1 MSPTRTNPRAALLR
15 LVLRPLLFGI
25 PFALFFT
32 FMQGDSI
39 RTLPAYYLVT
49 LLFSFTIVAMVELN
63 RAFVVPRILPP
74 DRAPGHPLEIASFA
88 LAAILGSVIAG
99 TILNL
104 TVAPG
109 MFGSTRQVITFLIFS
124 VIFTAFF
131 MALVYAV
138 RWKAL
143 LVERVEKTA
152 REAQELRI
160 AAEIQQA
167 LLPPRRRS
175 GSSYEAAGAS
185 LPCRTI
191 GGDFFEYFDFTS
203 GRMGF
208 ALGDVAGKGPPA
220 AILAAMVQGILA
232 THADEGPAA
241 TLNRVNEALCRRA
254 IEGRFATMAYVVL
267 DPGGTLTSC
276 SAGHNPAVLLRA
288 NGSMERPDRGGLVL
302 GAFVTARYE
311 EEAIA
316 LETGDTLVLFSDGV
330 TDAENPAGDQ
340 YGEERLLEA
349 LAGSERR
356 TADEI
361 LDRVLASVR
370 AFAAEQPPA
379 DDVTVLVI
387 RYGGAVPA

>member
-1 MSPTRTNPRAALLR
+1 VSPTRTNRRAALLR

-88 LAAILGSVIAG
+88 LAAILGRVIAG

-302 GAFVTARYE
+302 GAFDTARYE

-330 TDAENPAGDQ
+330 TDAENPVGDQ

-349 LAGSERR
+349 LAGSDRR
-356 TADEI
+356 SPDEI

>member
-1 MSPTRTNPRAALLR
+1 MSRPRSKRRAMLGR
-15 LVLRPLLFGI
+15 LILRPLLVGI

-32 FMQGDSI
+32 FMQGGSL
-39 RTLPAYYLVT
+39 RSLPAYYLVT
-49 LLFSFTIVAMVELN
+49 LLFSFIIVTMVELN

-74 DRAPGHPLEIASFA
+74 DRTPGHPLEIASFA
-88 LAAILGSVIAG
+88 LAALLGSVIAG

-104 TVAPG
+104 TILHG
-109 MFGSTRQVITFLIFS
+109 SFGTARSVIMFLIFS
-124 VIFTAFF
+124 VIFTTFF
-131 MALVYAV
+131 MALVYAT

-143 LVERVEKTA
+143 LVERAEKTA
-152 REAQELRI
+152 REAQELRM

-175 GSSYEAAGAS
+175 GAGYEAAGAS
-185 LPCRTI
+185 IPCRTI

-203 GRMGF
+203 GRIGF

-232 THADEGPAA
+232 THANDGPAA
-241 TLNRVNEALCRRA
+241 TLERVNEALCRRS

-267 DPGGTLTSC
+267 DPGGTLMSC

-288 NGSMERPDRGGLVL
+288 SGTIERPDRGGLVL
-302 GAFVTARYE
+302 GAFDTAHYE

-316 LETGDTLVLFSDGV
+316 LQRGDTMVLFSDGV
-330 TDAENPAGDQ
+330 TDAENPAGEQ

-356 TADEI
+356 APDEI
-361 LDRVLASVR
+361 LDKVLSSVR
-370 AFAAEQPPA
+370 AFADEQPPA

-387 RYGGAVPA
+387 RYGGAAPA

>member
-32 FMQGDSI
+32 FMQGGSI

-267 DPGGTLTSC
+267 DPGGMLTSC

-349 LAGSERR
+349 LAGSDRR
-356 TADEI
+356 SPDEI

>member
-1 MSPTRTNPRAALLR
+1 MLGRLL
-15 LVLRPLLFGI
+15 LRPLLFGI

-32 FMQGDSI
+32 FWQGSSF
-39 RTLPAYYLVT
+39 RELPAYYLVT
-49 LLFSFTIVAMVELN
+49 LLFSFIIVGMVELN

-88 LAAILGSVIAG
+88 LAALLGSVIAG

-104 TVAPG
+104 TVLPG
-109 MFGSTRQVITFLIFS
+109 SFGTARQVIMFLVFS
-124 VIFTAFF
+124 VIFTTFF

-143 LVERVEKTA
+143 LVERAEKTA
-152 REAQELRI
+152 REAQELRM
-160 AAEIQQA
+160 AAEIQRA

-175 GSSYEAAGAS
+175 GASYEAAGAS
-185 LPCRTI
+185 IPCRTI

-220 AILAAMVQGILA
+220 AILAAMVQGILI
-232 THADEGPAA
+232 THANDGPAA
-241 TLNRVNEALCRRA
+241 TLERVNEALCRRA

-288 NGSMERPDRGGLVL
+288 SGTIERPDRGGLVL
-302 GAFVTARYE
+302 GAFDTARYE

-316 LETGDTLVLFSDGV
+316 LQQGDTMVLFSDGV
-330 TDAENPAGDQ
+330 TDAENPEGEQ

-349 LAGSERR
+349 LAGSKRR
-356 TADEI
+356 APDEI
-361 LDRVLASVR
+361 LEKVLASVR
-370 AFAAEQPPA
+370 AFVAEQPPA

-387 RYGGAVPA
+387 RYGGAAPA

>member
-1 MSPTRTNPRAALLR
+1 MSPTRTNRRAALLR

-302 GAFVTARYE
+302 GAFDTARYE

-330 TDAENPAGDQ
+330 TDAENPVGDQ

-349 LAGSERR
+349 LAGSDRR
-356 TADEI
+356 SPDEI

>member
-1 MSPTRTNPRAALLR
+1 VSRRRNDARAVLR
-15 LVLRPLLFGI
+15 RLIVRPLLFGI

-32 FMQGDSI
+32 FMLGGSI

-49 LLFSFTIVAMVELN
+49 LLFSFIIVGTVELN

-88 LAAILGSVIAG
+88 LAALLGSVIAG

-104 TVAPG
+104 TIAPG
-109 MFGSTRQVITFLIFS
+109 MFGTARQIITFLIFS
-124 VIFTAFF
+124 VIFTTFF
-131 MALVYAV
+131 MALVYAI
-138 RWKAL
+138 RWKTL

-152 REAQELRI
+152 REAQELRM

-167 LLPPRRRS
+167 LLPPRRRT

-220 AILAAMVQGILA
+220 AILAAMVQGILT
-232 THADEGPAA
+232 THANEGPAA
-241 TLNRVNEALCRRA
+241 TMTRVNDALCRRS

-267 DPGGTLTSC
+267 DPGGALTSC

-288 NGSMERPDRGGLVL
+288 NGAVERPDKGGLVL
-302 GAFVTARYE
+302 GAFETARYE

-316 LETGDTLVLFSDGV
+316 LRQGDTLVLYSDGV
-330 TDAENPAGDQ
+330 TDAEDPGGEQ
-340 YGEERLLEA
+340 YGEERLLET

-356 TADEI
+356 APDDI
-361 LDRVLASVR
+361 LERVLSSVR
-370 AFAAEQPPA
+370 TFAAEQPPA

-387 RYGGAVPA
+387 RYGGAAPA

>member
-302 GAFVTARYE
+302 GAFDTARYE

-330 TDAENPAGDQ
+330 TDAENPVGDQ

-349 LAGSERR
+349 LAGSDRR
-356 TADEI
+356 SPDEI

>member
-1 MSPTRTNPRAALLR
+1 VSPTRTNRRAALLR

-288 NGSMERPDRGGLVL
+288 KGSMERPDRGGLVL
-302 GAFVTARYE
+302 GAFDTARYE

-330 TDAENPAGDQ
+330 TDAENPVGDQ

-349 LAGSERR
+349 LAGSDRR
-356 TADEI
+356 SPDEI

>member
-1 MSPTRTNPRAALLR
+1 VSPTRTNRRAALLR

-302 GAFVTARYE
+302 GAFDTARYE

-316 LETGDTLVLFSDGV
+316 LGTGDTLVLFSDGV
-330 TDAENPAGDQ
+330 TDAENPVGDQ

-349 LAGSERR
+349 LAGSDRR
-356 TADEI
+356 SPDEI

>member
-1 MSPTRTNPRAALLR
+1 MLGR
-15 LVLRPLLFGI
+15 LILRPLLVGI

-32 FMQGDSI
+32 FMQGSSL
-39 RTLPAYYLVT
+39 RMLPAYYLVT
-49 LLFSFTIVAMVELN
+49 LLFSFIIVVMVELN
-63 RAFVVPRILPP
+63 RYVVVPRILPP
-74 DRAPGHPLEIASFA
+74 DRNPGHPLEIASFA
-88 LAAILGSVIAG
+88 IAALLGSVIAG

-104 TVAPG
+104 TIAPG
-109 MFGSTRQVITFLIFS
+109 TFGSARQIITFLIFS

-131 MALVYAV
+131 MALVYAI

-152 REAQELRI
+152 REAQELRM

-220 AILAAMVQGILA
+220 AILAAMVQGILT
-232 THADEGPAA
+232 THANDGPAA
-241 TLNRVNEALCRRA
+241 TLERVNEALCRRA

-288 NGSMERPDRGGLVL
+288 DGTIERPDRGGLVL
-302 GAFVTARYE
+302 GAFDTAHYE

-316 LETGDTLVLFSDGV
+316 LGQGDTMVLFSDGV
-330 TDAENPAGDQ
+330 TDAENPSGEQ
-340 YGEERLLEA
+340 YGEERLIDA
-349 LAGSERR
+349 LVGSERR
-356 TADEI
+356 APDEI
-361 LDRVLASVR
+361 LERVLTSVR
-370 AFAAEQPPA
+370 TFAAEQPPA

-387 RYGGAVPA
+387 RYGGAAPA

>member
-302 GAFVTARYE
+302 GAFDTARYE

-356 TADEI
+356 AADEI

>member
-267 DPGGTLTSC
+267 DPGGMLTSC

-302 GAFVTARYE
+302 GAFDTARYE

-330 TDAENPAGDQ
+330 TDAENPVGDQ

-349 LAGSERR
+349 LAGSDRR
-356 TADEI
+356 SPDEI

>member
-1 MSPTRTNPRAALLR
+1 MSPTRTNRRAALLR

-302 GAFVTARYE
+302 GAFDTARYE

-316 LETGDTLVLFSDGV
+316 LGTGDTLVLFSDGV
-330 TDAENPAGDQ
+330 TDAENPVGDQ

-349 LAGSERR
+349 LAGSDRR
-356 TADEI
+356 SPDEI

>member
-1 MSPTRTNPRAALLR
+1 VSPTRTNPRAALLR

-267 DPGGTLTSC
+267 DPGGMLTSC

-349 LAGSERR
+349 LAGSDRR
-356 TADEI
+356 SPDEI

>member
-1 MSPTRTNPRAALLR
+1 VSRRRNDARAVLR
-15 LVLRPLLFGI
+15 RLILRPLLFGI

-32 FMQGDSI
+32 FMQGGSI

-49 LLFSFTIVAMVELN
+49 LLFSFIIVGTVELN

-88 LAAILGSVIAG
+88 LAALLGSVIAG

-104 TVAPG
+104 TIAPG
-109 MFGSTRQVITFLIFS
+109 MFGTARQVIMFLIFS
-124 VIFTAFF
+124 VIFTTFF
-131 MALVYAV
+131 MALVYAI
-138 RWKAL
+138 RRKTL

-152 REAQELRI
+152 REAQELRM

-167 LLPPRRRS
+167 LLPPRRRT

-220 AILAAMVQGILA
+220 AILAAMVQGILT
-232 THADEGPAA
+232 THANEGPAA
-241 TLNRVNEALCRRA
+241 TMTRVNDALCRRS

-288 NGSMERPDRGGLVL
+288 NGAVERPDKGGLVL
-302 GAFVTARYE
+302 GAFETARYE
-311 EEAIA
+311 EEAIM
-316 LETGDTLVLFSDGV
+316 LGTGDTLVLFSDGV
-330 TDAENPAGDQ
+330 TDAEAPGGEQ

-356 TADEI
+356 APNDI
-361 LDRVLASVR
+361 LDRVLQSVR
-370 AFAAEQPPA
+370 TFAAEQPPA

-387 RYGGAVPA
+387 RYGGAAPA

>member
-1 MSPTRTNPRAALLR
+1 MSPTRTNRRAALLR

-330 TDAENPAGDQ
+330 TDAENPVGDQ

-349 LAGSERR
+349 LAGSDRR
-356 TADEI
+356 SPDEI

>member
-1 MSPTRTNPRAALLR
+1 MLGRLL
-15 LVLRPLLFGI
+15 LRPLLFGI
-25 PFALFFT
+25 PFAIFFT
-32 FMQGDSI
+32 FWQGSSF
-39 RTLPAYYLVT
+39 RELPAYYLVT
-49 LLFSFTIVAMVELN
+49 LLFSFIIVGMVELN

-88 LAAILGSVIAG
+88 LAALLGSVIAG

-104 TVAPG
+104 TVLPG
-109 MFGSTRQVITFLIFS
+109 SFGTARQVIMFLVFS

-143 LVERVEKTA
+143 LVERAEKTA
-152 REAQELRI
+152 REAQELRM
-160 AAEIQQA
+160 AAEIQRA

-175 GSSYEAAGAS
+175 GAGYEAAGAS
-185 LPCRTI
+185 IPCRTI

-220 AILAAMVQGILA
+220 AILAAMVQGILI
-232 THADEGPAA
+232 THANDGPAA
-241 TLNRVNEALCRRA
+241 TLERVNEALCRRA

-288 NGSMERPDRGGLVL
+288 SGTIERPDRGGLVL
-302 GAFVTARYE
+302 GAFDTARYE

-316 LETGDTLVLFSDGV
+316 LQQGDTMVLFSDGV
-330 TDAENPAGDQ
+330 TDAENPEGEQ

-349 LAGSERR
+349 LAGSKRR
-356 TADEI
+356 APDEI
-361 LDRVLASVR
+361 LEKVLASVR
-370 AFAAEQPPA
+370 AFVAEQPPA

-387 RYGGAVPA
+387 RYGGAAPA

>member
-1 MSPTRTNPRAALLR
+1 VSPTRTNRRAALLR

-302 GAFVTARYE
+302 GAFDTARYE

-330 TDAENPAGDQ
+330 TDAENPVGDQ

-349 LAGSERR
+349 LAGSDRR
-356 TADEI
+356 SPDEI